1 MGVSNGFGMG
11 EFVDVTSTGSFG
23 LISGVFC
30 TAALALYALFQPDAS
45 DDDDS
50 NGGGG
55 GGLMQ
60 PIS

>member
-1 MGVSNGFGMG
+1 MG
-11 EFVDVTSTGSFG
+11 EFVD
-23 LISGVFC
+23 ISAGGVSLELSSGGFC
-30 TAALALYALFQPDAS
+30 ATAIGVYALFQPDAS

-60 PIS
+60 PVS